1 MHGVRVSVCI
11 PDDKRHEFFQSVSSL
26 SPSLP
31 VSLFHIFEDT
41 KDRQLF
47 NLTADC
53 IRKEPL
59 KEYLHSDRFKT
70 LLGAINALGSLE
82 DIRMDQSIQTIAE
95 NGKIESNDQC
105 KDEGINTT

>member
-11 PDDKRHEFFQSVSSL
+11 PEDKQHEFFQSVSSL

-31 VSLFHIFEDT
+31 ISKFHIFEDT
-41 KDRQLF
+41 KDRHLY

-53 IRKEPL
+53 FRKEPL
-59 KEYLHSDRFKT
+59 EEYLHSEHFKT

-105 KDEGINTT
+105 KEEK